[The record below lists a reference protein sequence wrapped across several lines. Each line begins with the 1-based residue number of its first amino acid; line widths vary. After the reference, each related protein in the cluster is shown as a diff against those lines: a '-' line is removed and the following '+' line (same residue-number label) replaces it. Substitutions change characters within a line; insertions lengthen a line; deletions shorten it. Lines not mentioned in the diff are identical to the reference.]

1 MAVHNHDYTPTNT
14 NHNPNST
21 TSSQSSSSQQM
32 VISVP
37 TPKQLWG
44 GGGGGGGVGS
54 PLSHASGGVGGRLME
69 RLSDILR
76 RGTLVMVSNYFVRRH
91 FVGLGQCACY
101 ENALP
106 YSNSLFYLCLFS
118 TTKD

>member
-1 MAVHNHDYTPTNT
+1 
-14 NHNPNST
+14 
-21 TSSQSSSSQQM
+21 M

-37 TPKQLWG
+37 TPKQLW

-76 RGTLVMVSNYFVRRH
+76 RGTLVMVSNLFCFCSVND
-91 FVGLGQCACY
+91 VLVWEGGLG
-101 ENALP
+101 ETLWG
-106 YSNSLFYLCLFS
+106 
-118 TTKD
+118 